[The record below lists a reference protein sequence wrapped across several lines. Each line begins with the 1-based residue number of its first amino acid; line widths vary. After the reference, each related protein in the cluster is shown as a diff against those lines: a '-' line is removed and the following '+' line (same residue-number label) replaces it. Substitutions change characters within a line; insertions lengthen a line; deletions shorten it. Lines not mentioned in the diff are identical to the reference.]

1 MYISSSGL
9 LVMILFLDSFSVGS
23 NNSVLVISLIL
34 VSLTH
39 LLENILD
46 LGSKAWLLVTIG
58 IILVGVDVGVSE
70 ATSG

>member
-9 LVMILFLDSFSVGS
+9 LVMILFLDSFSIGS
-23 NNSVLVISLIL
+23 NNSVLVISLVL

-46 LGSKAWLLVTIG
+46 LGSKAWLWVTIG
-58 IILVGVDVGVSE
+58 VVLVGVDVSVSE